1 MASGRRDYT
10 WGFLHEAASEGRYS
24 EPYWELLYKTI
35 EAGIGETIYTYTIPS
50 GYRLGVT
57 SVEMCSTSRLKN
69 WIAMYINGVNIF
81 KIFFDN
87 TYSFIVSD
95 KNPLY
100 VNAGE
105 IIYIDCF
112 NADDIAYA
120 FHGFI
125 TGVLEQVT

>member
-1 MASGRRDYT
+1 
-10 WGFLHEAASEGRYS
+10 
-24 EPYWELLYKTI
+24 
-35 EAGIGETIYTYTIPS
+35 
-50 GYRLGVT
+50 
-57 SVEMCSTSRLKN
+57 
-69 WIAMYINGVNIF
+69 MYINGVNIF